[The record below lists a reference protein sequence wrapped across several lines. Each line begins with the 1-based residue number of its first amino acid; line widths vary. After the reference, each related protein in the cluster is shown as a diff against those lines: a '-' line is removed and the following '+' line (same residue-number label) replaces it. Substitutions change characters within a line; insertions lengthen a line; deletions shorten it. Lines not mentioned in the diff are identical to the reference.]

1 MINIK
6 KLNKYYNKG
15 KDNELHVLK
24 DLNLLLSDN
33 EYIAIMGT
41 SGVGKSTLLNIIGG
55 LETFES
61 GIYEFCNK
69 DMSNL
74 KENELSEIRGKEISF
89 IFQDY
94 MLIEQDN
101 ILKNVKVPLYFDKR
115 YKLSDFNSMAKNAL
129 KKVGLED
136 IKTNKKVSQ
145 LSGGQKQRVAIARAI
160 VNKPKLLLA
169 DEPTGAVD
177 AETAEEILLVF
188 DELIKNGLSIILVTH
203 DINVAKRANKI
214 YKMIDGSLYEDKDV

>member
-1 MINIK
+1 
-6 KLNKYYNKG
+6 
-15 KDNELHVLK
+15 
-24 DLNLLLSDN
+24 
-33 EYIAIMGT
+33 
-41 SGVGKSTLLNIIGG
+41 
-55 LETFES
+55 
-61 GIYEFCNK
+61 
-69 DMSNL
+69 
-74 KENELSEIRGKEISF
+74 
-89 IFQDY
+89 
-94 MLIEQDN
+94 
-101 ILKNVKVPLYFDKR
+101 
-115 YKLSDFNSMAKNAL
+115 MAKNAL